1 MATWRC
7 PHCTTPQAEASRCWV
22 CGRGTTICSTCSHF
36 RRAVAVKLGY
46 CALDSRRSPLRGD
59 ELRPCWATQEVD
71 LVVVPSADPDVLPL
85 R

>member
-1 MATWRC
+1 M
-7 PHCTTPQAEASRCWV
+7 
-22 CGRGTTICSTCSHF
+22 
-36 RRAVAVKLGY
+36 
-46 CALDSRRSPLRGD
+46 RGD